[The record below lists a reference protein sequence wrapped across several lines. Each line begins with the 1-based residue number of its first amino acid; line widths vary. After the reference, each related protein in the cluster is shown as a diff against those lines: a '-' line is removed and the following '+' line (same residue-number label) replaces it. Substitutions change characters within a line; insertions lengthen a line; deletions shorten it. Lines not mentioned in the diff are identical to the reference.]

1 MGTDLL
7 SLSFSS
13 TADTKGDLLL
23 LEEERT
29 AIFSNSQSRREI
41 EEEDFFMLAL
51 CLSFSS
57 PCSP

>member
-23 LEEERT
+23 LEEEGT
-29 AIFSNSQSRREI
+29 AIFSNSHSRREI

-51 CLSFSS
+51 CF
-57 PCSP
+57 